1 MTQPT
6 LNEHY
11 QATIDKYDIIEVS
24 TVSFCCRDTGDWDKL
39 AQCFDPEA
47 PITTSWFKGTAREFA
62 AQSKSMMDGHHSTDT
77 QRHMMANARVTLNGN
92 RAVCEY
98 YLILHQGRTLDGYEF
113 DLQTWSV
120 TLDLFER
127 RDGAWLICKRKM
139 IYEKSRMDPRMP
151 GSVPPSYFEQL
162 DLSRY
167 PAAVKFHCYRNEKSS
182 GHVPKNLILKG
193 SPEEKAARLEAEQ
206 WVAGA

>member
-1 MTQPT
+1 MPQS
-6 LNEHY
+6 EKY

-24 TVSFCCRDTGDWDKL
+24 TISFCCRDTGDWDKL
-39 AQCFDPEA
+39 ASCFDPDA
-47 PITTSWFKGTAREFA
+47 PITTSWFSGTAREFT
-62 AQSKSMMDGHHSTDT
+62 AQSKNMMHGHHLTDT
-77 QRHMMANARVTLNGN
+77 QRHMMANPRVTLNGN

-120 TLDLFER
+120 TLDLFEKSS
-127 RDGAWLICKRKM
+127 GKWLIAKRKM

-151 GSVPPSYFEQL
+151 GSVPQSYFEQL

-193 SPEEKAARLEAEQ
+193 SPEEKAARQEAEA
-206 WVAGA
+206 WLSGT